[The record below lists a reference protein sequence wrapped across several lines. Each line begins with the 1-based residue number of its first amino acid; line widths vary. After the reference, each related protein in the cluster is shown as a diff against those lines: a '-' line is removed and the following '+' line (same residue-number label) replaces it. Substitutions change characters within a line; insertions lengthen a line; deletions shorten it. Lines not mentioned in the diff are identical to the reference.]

1 MQILTLI
8 TAIAGLV
15 FGVTGAVL
23 GILNTWRA
31 FDRDRVRL
39 RVSPIWFFRNDGVQT
54 VHTLGVDVTNLS
66 FFPVTVTS
74 VGFTLS
80 DGQLFTFLTS
90 LPTGGYLPQG

>member
-74 VGFTLS
+74 VG
-80 DGQLFTFLTS
+80 
-90 LPTGGYLPQG
+90 